1 MNTSIKS
8 ALSGEQYLDIPDL
21 DTREPQPF
29 SLRIGGDASALELR
43 RPLPAGRT
51 LEQLKNHYLVEKAI
65 AQKLMRSTRD
75 ERKKIYATM
84 YDELFA
90 RVPDH
95 PRLSRRADS
104 GATSTENGVKLD
116 LVGRFLDK
124 SKVFLE
130 YAPGDCRFAIDVA
143 TRVKHAYGLD
153 ISDQR
158 RPGEQTPDNF
168 ELVIYDGYQLD
179 AIPDGSVDVIFSDQ
193 LIEHF
198 HPDDTR
204 LHFELAHRLLKD
216 GGIYVFRT
224 PHILKGPHDVSM
236 YFSDVPEC
244 FHLKEWTYR
253 EIRKLL
259 LEIGYSAFRSWQYR
273 YRTGTAYRLPYAYF
287 AVVEAVLSPFPR
299 RRIRRLAQFLLPQ
312 LYGVAVK

>member
-1 MNTSIKS
+1 MNSTVKS
-8 ALSGEQYLDIPDL
+8 ALEADDYLDVPEQD
-21 DTREPQPF
+21 RAAPPQVPP
-29 SLRIGGDASALELR
+29 ITDEVAALEPL
-43 RPLPAGRT
+43 RPLPPGRT
-51 LEQLKNHYLVEKAI
+51 LEQLRNHYLVEKAI
-65 AQKLMRSTRD
+65 AQKLMGSTRED
-75 ERKKIYATM
+75 RKKIYATM

-95 PRLSRRADS
+95 PRLTRRTNS
-104 GATSTENGVKLD
+104 GATSEENQVKLE
-116 LVGRFLDK
+116 LVGRHLDP

-143 TRVKHAYGLD
+143 PRVKHAYGLD

-158 RPGEQTPDNF
+158 RPGERTPDNF
-168 ELVIYDGYQLD
+168 ELIIYDGYYLD

-198 HPDDTR
+198 HPEDTR

-224 PHILKGPHDVSM
+224 PHILTGPHDVSL
-236 YFSDVPEC
+236 YFSDEPEC

-253 EIRKLL
+253 EIRSLL
-259 LEIGYSAFRSWQYR
+259 RGIGYSAFTPWQYR
-273 YRTGTAYRLPYAYF
+273 HRIRKAYRLPYAYF
-287 AVVEAVLSPFPR
+287 ATMEAALGSLPK
-299 RRIRRLAQFLLPQ
+299 RRIRRLAQYLVPQ
-312 LYGVAVK
+312 LFGVAVK